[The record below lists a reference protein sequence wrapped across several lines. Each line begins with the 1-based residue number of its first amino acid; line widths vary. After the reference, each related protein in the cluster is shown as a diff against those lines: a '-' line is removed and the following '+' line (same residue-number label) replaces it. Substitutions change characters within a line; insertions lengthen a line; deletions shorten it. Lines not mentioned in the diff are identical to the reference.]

1 MSERAMWKMLQLLNR
16 SPRGRE
22 SRQALENAG
31 IDCYMDT
38 IQLLLDS
45 GAVETSTAPNS
56 AGSPGDLFW
65 VSKPARQ
72 LLNDCIVAN
81 KWLGGTDMQVDSPRA
96 FVVMPF
102 SQLWSNDVYDR
113 MIRPA
118 VETSGLEC
126 VRGDTPPRVA
136 DLATNIWN
144 AILHAGIVI
153 AEVSEPNPN
162 VFYELGLTHAIG
174 KPAFLLVHS
183 GTTPPMDAGSPY
195 NFQSGASRSPILP
208 ADFGGAHYYSY
219 DRNQLETERDK
230 LSAILAQW
238 ATDYRARGVQAL
250 VT

>member
-16 SPRGRE
+16 SPRGQE
-22 SRQALENAG
+22 TRQALRDAG

-38 IQLLLDS
+38 IQLLIDS
-45 GAVETSTAPNS
+45 GAVQTSASTGS
-56 AGSPGDLFW
+56 AGSSDDRFW
-65 VSKPARQ
+65 LSRTARQ

-102 SQLWSNDVYDR
+102 SRQWSQDVYDK
-113 MIRPA
+113 MICPA
-118 VETSGLEC
+118 VTSSGLEC

-162 VFYELGLTHAIG
+162 VFYELGLVHAIG
-174 KPAFLLVHS
+174 KPAFLLVQT
-183 GTTPPMDAGSPY
+183 GTVPPIDAGSPY
-195 NFQSGASRSPILP
+195 NFQSGASSVQPLP
-208 ADFGGAHYYSY
+208 ADFGGAHYYQY
-219 DRNQLETERDK
+219 DRSRLEMERDR
-230 LSAILAQW
+230 LSRILAQW
-238 ATDYRARGVQAL
+238 VAEYGVRGVQAL
-250 VT
+250 LT